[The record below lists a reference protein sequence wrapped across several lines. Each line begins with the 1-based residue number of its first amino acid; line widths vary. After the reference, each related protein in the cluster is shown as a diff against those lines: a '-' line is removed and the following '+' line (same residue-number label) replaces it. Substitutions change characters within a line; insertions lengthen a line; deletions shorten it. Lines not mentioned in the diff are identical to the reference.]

1 MKYRIKQIDEK
12 EFDVIT
18 EDGGIASIYCNE
30 DGYNTMYYQSRI
42 TDAYCM
48 DDVDD
53 VLADSKAYFKE
64 WGENADKDEMIK
76 DALSWLVVGE
86 NTWERDDTILELYI
100 D

>member
-18 EDGGIASIYCNE
+18 EDGGIASVYYNE

-53 VLADSKAYFKE
+53 VLSNGKAYVKE
-64 WGENADKDEMIK
+64 WGHHVNIDDVIK

-86 NTWERDDTILELYI
+86 KKWERDDSILELYI
-100 D
+100 N